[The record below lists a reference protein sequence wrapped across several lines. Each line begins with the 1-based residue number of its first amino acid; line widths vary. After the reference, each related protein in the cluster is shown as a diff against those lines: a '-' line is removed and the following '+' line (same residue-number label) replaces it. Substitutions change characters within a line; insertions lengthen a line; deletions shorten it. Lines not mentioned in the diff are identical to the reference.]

1 MKNNQNGFGII
12 LSMVAILVVA
22 IVAGAGFLVYR
33 SRHKAQ
39 ETASVKPY
47 DSQALMT
54 VTSSG
59 GLCNG
64 PCNHTVHNLYDNGKF
79 EDYKKLSSSEIS
91 QLKNIIEVTDFTK
104 YGPKPNPHC
113 QSFVDGSD
121 QVLLFPQ
128 KYGNKAFTTCML
140 DIPENDKAFSYIN
153 ELLESHYIQQN

>member
-1 MKNNQNGFGII
+1 MKNNQNGFGIVFGI
-12 LSMVAILVVA
+12 ITLLVV
-22 IVAGAGFLVYR
+22 IVIAGAGLMIYR
-33 SRHKAQ
+33 SKHNAQ
-39 ETASVKPY
+39 DAGPTKSY

-64 PCNHTVHNLYDNGKF
+64 PCNHPVYNLYDNGKF
-79 EDYKKLSSSEIS
+79 EGYKKLSGSEVSELKQIIS
-91 QLKNIIEVTDFTK
+91 TTDFTK
-104 YGPKPNPHC
+104 YGPNPHPSC

-128 KYGNKAFTTCML
+128 KYGNKTFTTCML

-153 ELLESHYIQQN
+153 KLLESHYIQQN